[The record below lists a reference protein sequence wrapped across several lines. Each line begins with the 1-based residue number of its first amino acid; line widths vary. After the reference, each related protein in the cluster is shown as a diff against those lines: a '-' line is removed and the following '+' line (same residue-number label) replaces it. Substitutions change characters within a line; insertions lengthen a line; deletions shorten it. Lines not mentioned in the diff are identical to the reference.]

1 MPWEESVLS
10 LPGMHVKRVEGWNA
24 VHVWVRSEEEVSC
37 PRCGGKEVR
46 AKDRYERVIRHESWG
61 QRKVW
66 LHVEGRKYLCRGCRK
81 YFRQRFRGILPGRRA
96 SEAFRRE
103 VVADHQDGI
112 SQSRL
117 AKRVGIGTA
126 TIERWYHEFLGR
138 KVAERKNN
146 PLPRVLGIDEH
157 FFSRR
162 HGYATSLVDLEKHRV
177 YDVVKGRSFWSLHR
191 YLRQVSGRERVR
203 VVCLDLSPA
212 YRSIVRRLFPR
223 AKIVSDRFHVIRLVG
238 HHFHRLW
245 RDLDPVGSA
254 HRGLRSLLRRRPDRL
269 SAEQVPRLEA
279 YLLAHPA
286 VDAAYRFKEHLNGL
300 FRLKTLNQRDCAENI
315 PRLLDAIAELKASA
329 FEAMHT
335 LGATL
340 DEWKEEIVRM
350 WRFSRSNGITEG
362 FHTKMEMISRRAF
375 GFRNFENY
383 RLRVRALC
391 C

>member
-10 LPGMHVKRVEGWNA
+10 LPGMHVEKVEGYNP
-24 VHVWVRSEEEVSC
+24 VHVWVRSEEAASC
-37 PRCGGKEVR
+37 PRCGGREVR
-46 AKDRYERVIRHESWG
+46 SKDRYERVVRHESWG
-61 QRKVW
+61 QRKVV
-66 LHVEGRKYLCRGCRK
+66 LHVEGRKYRCRACGG

-103 VVADHQDGI
+103 VVADHADGI

-117 AKRVGIGTA
+117 AQRTGIGTA
-126 TIERWYHEFLGR
+126 TIERWYQEFLGR
-138 KVAERKNN
+138 KVSEMKNN

-162 HGYATSLVDLEKHRV
+162 YGYATTLVDLEKHRV
-177 YDVVKGRSFWSLHR
+177 YDVVRGRSFWSLSK
-191 YLRQVSGRERVR
+191 YLRRLPGRDRVQ
-203 VVCLDLSPA
+203 VVCLDLSPS
-212 YRSIVRRLFPR
+212 YRSIVERLFPQ
-223 AKIVSDRFHVIRLVG
+223 AKIVADRFHVIRLVG

-245 RDLDPVGSA
+245 RDLDPAGSA
-254 HRGLRSLLRRRPDRL
+254 HRGLRSLVRRRPDRL
-269 SAEQVPRLEA
+269 DPDQVQRLEA
-279 YLLAHPA
+279 YLRAHPEVAA
-286 VDAAYRFKEHLNGL
+286 VYHFKEHLNGL
-300 FRLKTLNQRDCAENI
+300 LRMKTLRARECAFHI
-315 PRLLDAIAELKASA
+315 PALLDAIDQLKASA

-335 LGATL
+335 LGTTL
-340 DEWKEEIVRM
+340 DAWKEEIVRM

-362 FHTKMEMISRRAF
+362 FHTKMEMISRRAY